1 MGLTVRELLSIAI
14 SRELK
19 DGEVVLTG
27 AASAVPLAACLL
39 AQARHA
45 PGLTILGAGVYVNPR
60 RLVPEFTAGWD
71 CAPVAIA
78 DMSDVFAVTE
88 LGLDVMF
95 YGGMQIDRGGSVNLH
110 YIPTAAGPLR
120 GPGLANSTLGHTAAR
135 TILYT
140 ERHDRRTLVEEVDY
154 ASVIGH
160 HRGGRSR
167 AELGLPNAGPARCSL
182 RTCCSG
188 RTTAACSSPRGCC
201 ARRPGMTCG
210 RGPAGRC
217 RPSRP
222 SPSRRCRR
230 RSGRCGASSIR
241 ADCSPRRTPQPPS
254 TQPPSTP
261 GGTDERFRVR
271 ARLRAD
277 HPHRRRA

>member
-14 SRELK
+14 SRELT

-71 CAPVAIA
+71 CDPVAIA

-88 LGLDVMF
+88 LGVDVMF

-110 YIPTAAGPLR
+110 YIQTAAGLLR

-135 TILYT
+135 TLLYT
-140 ERHDRRTLVEEVDY
+140 ERHDRRTLVESVDY

-167 AELGLPNAGPARCSL
+167 AELGLPNAGPAALFTPDVLFRPDDRGLFVPALAL
-182 RTCCSG
+182 RPASWDDVQARTG
-188 RTTAACSSPRGCC
+188 WPLPPEPPAPFEALADEVRTLRRFIDPGGLLAAPGTATTADA
-201 ARRPGMTCG
+201 ATLDATALDATALD
-210 RGPAGRC
+210 AGRN
-217 RPSRP
+217 
-222 SPSRRCRR
+222 
-230 RSGRCGASSIR
+230 
-241 ADCSPRRTPQPPS
+241 
-254 TQPPSTP
+254 
-261 GGTDERFRVR
+261 
-271 ARLRAD
+271 
-277 HPHRRRA
+277 

>member
-1 MGLTVRELLSIAI
+1 MELTTRERMSIAI

-45 PGLTILGAGVYVNPR
+45 PGLTILGAGVYINPR

-88 LGLDVMF
+88 LGIDVMF

-110 YIPTAAGPLR
+110 YIPAASGVLR
-120 GPGLANSTLGHTAAR
+120 GPGLANSALGHTAAR

-140 ERHDRRTLVEEVDY
+140 ERHDRRTLVEAVDY

-160 HRGGRSR
+160 YRGGRSR
-167 AELGLPNAGPARCSL
+167 AELGLPNAGPAGLFTPDVLFRPD
-182 RTCCSG
+182 SG
-188 RTTAACSSPRGCC
+188 GAFVPDRAMSTAAW
-201 ARRPGMTCG
+201 
-210 RGPAGRC
+210 
-217 RPSRP
+217 
-222 SPSRRCRR
+222 
-230 RSGRCGASSIR
+230 
-241 ADCSPRRTPQPPS
+241 D
-254 TQPPSTP
+254 
-261 GGTDERFRVR
+261 DVR
-271 ARLRAD
+271 ARTGWPLPAAPPGPFEADPGEVRALRRLVDPGGLLAAPD
-277 HPHRRRA
+277 PQATVDAGKHS